1 MLKLSQ
7 TKCESSTEI
16 DIHLQMDKL
25 YTNKVARILFPGE
38 NLELPNEKSVFA
50 IRLNTADLN

>member
-1 MLKLSQ
+1 
-7 TKCESSTEI
+7 
-16 DIHLQMDKL
+16 MDKL

-50 IRLNTADLN
+50 IRLNTADLI